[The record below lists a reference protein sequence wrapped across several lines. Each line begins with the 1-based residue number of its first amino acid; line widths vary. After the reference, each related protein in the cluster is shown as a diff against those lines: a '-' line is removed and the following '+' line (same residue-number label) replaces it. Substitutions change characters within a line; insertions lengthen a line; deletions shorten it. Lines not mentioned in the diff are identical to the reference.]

1 MNRNDNMGLFFR
13 NNEKLDPFSGMKK
26 KKGVTLHSVEPLSI
40 DLLRSV
46 MDSIAPTK
54 LTKAKRDLGDS
65 HVDSLLEAYEE
76 YKKTISSGL
85 NDSQVEN

>member
-1 MNRNDNMGLFFR
+1 MGWFFR
-13 NNEKLDPFSGMKK
+13 NNDTLDPVSGMKK
-26 KKGVTLHSVEPLSI
+26 KKGVTLHSGEPLSI

-54 LTKAKRDLGDS
+54 LTKAKRDLWDS
-65 HVDSLLEAYEE
+65 HVDSLLEVYEE
-76 YKKTISSGL
+76 YTKTISSGL